1 MEKLI
6 EKVEKLKLELDE
18 HPCIKDIKKLNQEI
32 AKDRELIDLIKTYN
46 ITSDESLK
54 QKITSNEL
62 FKIYKEKETDVNII
76 ILAINQKLKEITNKG
91 KCNL

>member
-18 HPCIKDIKKLNQEI
+18 HPSIKDIKKLNQEI
-32 AKDRELIDLIKTYN
+32 AKDRELIELIKTYN
-46 ITSDESLK
+46 ITNDENLK
-54 QKITSNEL
+54 QNIISNEL
-62 FKIYKEKETDVNII
+62 FKKYKEKETDVNII

-91 KCNL
+91 KCKL